1 MQIGSFIVEQL
12 SEGFFEVFKDGTIQK
27 TSPAAI
33 DTDQNQA
40 EQLKSTQAVGIDPLF
55 ISGYE
60 MNIIVDPGL
69 GWGLDFKSR
78 FKDTSNVK
86 TNLDIFGI
94 RPEDIDFVV
103 LTHLHFDHSAG
114 CTFVSDEIKTNPTFP
129 NARYIVHRLE
139 WEFAISQIEQKSG
152 SYGEMY
158 KIDELYKLAADN
170 RFRFI
175 DREIYFPVRG
185 LELIHTGGH
194 TLGHLAIRIHDYG
207 NTAWYT
213 GDLIPSENQLN
224 QSSSPVEDSDPIR
237 AKKMK
242 TRILNRAYNEKAVLF
257 FYHSLYRKAGKLS
270 LNEKE
275 QFVLNEI

>member
-194 TLGHLAIRIHDYG
+194 TPGHLAIRIHDYG

-224 QSSSPVEDSDPIR
+224 KSSSPVEDSDPIR

>member
-194 TLGHLAIRIHDYG
+194 TPGHLAIRIHDYG